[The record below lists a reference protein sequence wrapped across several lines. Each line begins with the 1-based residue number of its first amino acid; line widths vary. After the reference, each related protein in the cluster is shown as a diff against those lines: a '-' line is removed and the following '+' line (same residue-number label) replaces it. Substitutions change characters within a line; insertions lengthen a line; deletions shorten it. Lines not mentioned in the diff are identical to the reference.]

1 MKSIVYTLALA
12 VAFGL
17 ALPSCKSV
25 DQYGVEQ
32 QSPFS
37 GSDYESSR
45 RYFRAVGKGQSADER
60 VAKRKSDMDARTQ
73 LAGMVDVTIR
83 EVADD
88 YLRESAIVDRGEV
101 MTQFQSLTR
110 QVMDT
115 RLADVRKLDEKTFY
129 NAENQKYTVFTA
141 YEIHKDSMFDML
153 EDQIELEA
161 ERNEAVV
168 DAMKEILEEARKQAE
183 ED

>member
-1 MKSIVYTLALA
+1 MKRWMLLPLLTLTLT
-12 VAFGL
+12 V

-25 DQYGVEQ
+25 DQYGAEQ
-32 QSPFS
+32 ETPFR
-37 GSDYESSR
+37 GSAYESSR

-73 LAGMVDVTIR
+73 LAAMVDVTIR

-88 YLRESAIVDRGEV
+88 YLRESAIVDRSEV
-101 MTQFQSLTR
+101 MTQFQSLAR

-115 RLADVRKLDEKTFY
+115 RLADVRKLDEKTYY
-129 NAENQKYTVFTA
+129 NSEKQQYTVFTA

-161 ERNEAVV
+161 ERSEAVV
-168 DAMKEILEEARKQAE
+168 EAMKDILEEARKQT

>member
-1 MKSIVYTLALA
+1 MKRILLIPII
-12 VAFGL
+12 AFGL
-17 ALPSCKSV
+17 LTMTPSCKSV
-25 DQYGVEQ
+25 DQYGAEQ
-32 QSPFS
+32 ETPFS

-45 RYFRAVGKGQSADER
+45 RYFRAVGKGQSSDER

-73 LAGMVDVTIR
+73 LAAMVDVTIR

-88 YLRESAIVDRGEV
+88 YLRESAMVDRDEV
-101 MTQFQSLTR
+101 MSQFQSLAR

-115 RLADVRKLDEKTFY
+115 RLADVRKLDEKTY
-129 NAENQKYTVFTA
+129 YDGSKYTVFTA
-141 YEIHKDSMFDML
+141 YEIHKNSMFDML

-168 DAMKEILEEARKQAE
+168 DAMKEILEEARELAE
-183 ED
+183 D